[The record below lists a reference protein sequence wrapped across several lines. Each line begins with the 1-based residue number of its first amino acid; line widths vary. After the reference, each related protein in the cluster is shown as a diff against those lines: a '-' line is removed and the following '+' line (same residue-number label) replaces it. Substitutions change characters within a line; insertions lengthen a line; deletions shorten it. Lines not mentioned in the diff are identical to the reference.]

1 MSEYKGIIVGHDGS
15 QLFLKTADC
24 GVTDTRVFNH
34 THSNPQGLISFINN
48 REIIMRPIGRTGFWD
63 INFR

>member
-15 QLFLKTADC
+15 QLYLKTADC
-24 GVTDTRVFNH
+24 GTTDTHVFNH
-34 THSNPQGLISFINN
+34 VHFNPEGLISFIGSK
-48 REIIMRPIGRTGFWD
+48 EVIMRPIGRTGLWN